1 VVDSTNPPSEQIV
14 HSNYIAAMA
23 CLVLALSFTAS
34 AQTPMGPDLGQPPPP
49 PGELQPSLPGQTR
62 PLQLPHQGNLPS
74 APTSSASQ
82 RSTNLPTATIRE
94 FRSSVSEIS
103 PRGATDM
110 FIAALVKSRKFRVL
124 ERARLAE
131 GAASEKALN
140 QQGMTTGT
148 VGQSQYTG
156 ATYMF
161 EATISEASAGDRKS
175 TFNFGLAGA
184 VAGQGTV
191 SDSIAIDVRVTD
203 VESGVVAVRK
213 ELITQQKRLSGVG
226 SVLANLLTKGR
237 GGAAAEALMPSDE
250 FTSDRKDSTDKALRE
265 AIEQAVKEIAGR
277 FASE

>member
-1 VVDSTNPPSEQIV
+1 
-14 HSNYIAAMA
+14 
-23 CLVLALSFTAS
+23 
-34 AQTPMGPDLGQPPPP
+34 
-49 PGELQPSLPGQTR
+49 
-62 PLQLPHQGNLPS
+62 
-74 APTSSASQ
+74 
-82 RSTNLPTATIRE
+82 
-94 FRSSVSEIS
+94 
-103 PRGATDM
+103 M

-203 VESGVVAVRK
+203 VESGVVVDAVSVRK